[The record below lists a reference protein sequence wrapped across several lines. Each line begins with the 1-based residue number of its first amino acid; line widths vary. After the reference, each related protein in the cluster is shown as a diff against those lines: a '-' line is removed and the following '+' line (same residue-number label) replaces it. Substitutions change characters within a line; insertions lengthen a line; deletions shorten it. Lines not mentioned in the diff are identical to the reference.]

1 MNDADKMMRFKDECL
16 DITKPQYDDY
26 YKFVNDQEYVR
37 QLLREISP
45 EFDPDGPVLD
55 QIKCGIASL
64 LTDKTGSP

>member
-37 QLLREISP
+37 
-45 EFDPDGPVLD
+45 
-55 QIKCGIASL
+55 
-64 LTDKTGSP
+64 